1 MRPNF
6 DSSKFP
12 LGQVLATPGVID
24 AVGASDIKRG
34 LWLHSQGE
42 WGDVS
47 EADQAANDQALI
59 DGTRLLSAYQAE
71 TGTRFW
77 VITEADRS
85 STTVLLP
92 DEY

>member
-1 MRPNF
+1 MVPGKPVRF
-6 DSSKFP
+6 E
-12 LGQVLATPGVID
+12 LGRILATPGVLGRVSEAEVLD
-24 AVGASDIKRG
+24 ALARHVDGD
-34 LWLHSQGE
+34 

-47 EADQAANDQALI
+47 NDDRKANDDALR
-59 DGTRLLSAYQAE
+59 DGARVLSAYV
-71 TGTRFW
+71 TGAGTSFW